1 MVIIK
6 EVVVVIDKWKKRN
19 LQNTI
24 LQKLTPEIRKG

>member
-6 EVVVVIDKWKKRN
+6 EAAVMIDKWKKRN